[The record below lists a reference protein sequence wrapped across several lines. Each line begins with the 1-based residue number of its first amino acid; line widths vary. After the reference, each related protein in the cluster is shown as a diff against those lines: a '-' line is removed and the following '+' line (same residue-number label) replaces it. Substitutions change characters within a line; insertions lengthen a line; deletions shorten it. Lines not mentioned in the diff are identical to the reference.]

1 MAVEAEVVVGV
12 VVRLELEVK
21 VEVEV
26 RRRAA
31 VTAET
36 EEKASGRERERDKT
50 ASARVRE
57 SSRIVLAHVGG
68 TCSVLAPF
76 IRSDLPLF
84 TRREGTMQHYLLPT
98 YVLLKQ

>member
-1 MAVEAEVVVGV
+1 MEAEVVVGV

-21 VEVEV
+21 VKVEV
-26 RRRAA
+26 RRRRRSLRKPKRKR
-31 VTAET
+31 VE
-36 EEKASGRERERDKT
+36 EREGDKT

-57 SSRIVLAHVGG
+57 SSRIVLAHVGE
-68 TCSVLAPF
+68 TCCVLAPF

-84 TRREGTMQHYLLPT
+84 TSRKVRCSTTSYLLPR